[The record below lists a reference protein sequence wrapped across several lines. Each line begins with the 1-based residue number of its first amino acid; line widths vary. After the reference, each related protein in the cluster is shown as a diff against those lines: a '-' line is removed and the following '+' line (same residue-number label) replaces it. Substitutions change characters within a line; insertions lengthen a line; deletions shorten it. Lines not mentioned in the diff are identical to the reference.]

1 MNNNQFE
8 GIDIGKVK
16 ALNEAGWESGEIA
29 AEVGA
34 SSNDVE
40 EALAYIKLNPDPE
53 KEETQRPV
61 LIVLSEDEVK
71 NLCERAASIGAREA
85 MKKLD
90 SERKKEIT
98 KRADRRLYNTKL
110 LLRNYR
116 ALKEYADNAIFS
128 RDQMKVSAM
137 EMLEAFMQ
145 GEDTDAKIESIR
157 RSTERTV
164 IMIDHIDSMIGIY
177 EAFCEKSKDKNLE
190 YRRYEV
196 MKDMYISEPELS
208 AEEIAQKQNMSTQ
221 NVYKDLRMAIERLS
235 ALIFG
240 VDGMTYRTNPRGE
253 KE

>member
-8 GIDIGKVK
+8 GIDVGKVK
-16 ALNEAGWESGEIA
+16 ALHDAGWENWEVA
-29 AEVGA
+29 NEVGI
-34 SSNDVE
+34 SSDTVE
-40 EALAYIKLNPDPE
+40 EALAYIKLNPEPD
-53 KEETQRPV
+53 KEETPRPV
-61 LIVLSEDEVK
+61 LIVLSEDEIK
-71 NLCERAASIGAREA
+71 KICERAASIGAKEA

-98 KRADRRLYNTKL
+98 RRADRRLYNTKL

-128 RDQMKVSAM
+128 REQMQVSAM

-190 YRRYEV
+190 SRRCEV
-196 MKDMYISEPELS
+196 LKDMYISEPELS
-208 AEEIAQKQNMSTQ
+208 ADEIAQKQNMSVQ
-221 NVYKDLRMAIERLS
+221 NVYKDLKMAIERVS

-240 VDGMTYRTNPRGE
+240 VDGMTYRANPRGE